1 MTTLKH
7 SFEYMNLTDNAL
19 VNMYVTVDDASS
31 HFVTYAILILIFVVS
46 AYIIIRQFNDTGKS
60 LLYSLHITTILALVL
75 YYMGKVI
82 DYSFVPDVIILGL
95 LVFESVA
102 IAGLYYSRIE

>member
-1 MTTLKH
+1 
-7 SFEYMNLTDNAL
+7 MNLTDNAF

-60 LLYSLHITTILALVL
+60 LLYSSHITTILSLVL

-82 DYSFVPDVIILGL
+82 NYSFVPDVILLGL
-95 LVFESVA
+95 LVIESIA
-102 IAGLYYSRIE
+102 IAGIYYTRMD